1 MQAVETIEGSIDE
14 QSRSGIIPASWA
26 YDETAASRDLRIDF
40 MRGYVMFILVII
52 HVDLFSIFNFIVW
65 EKIGVVS
72 GGEGFV
78 ILSGLILGTVN
89 RRKID
94 KSGLSSVIDSTLSR
108 GFQIYR
114 VNLAIIVTVL
124 LFSLLPFLDL
134 SSIMTFT
141 NHGNGETYQLYPS
154 LSQPFKEVAYRVL
167 TLKGGSQQTQ
177 VLGLYV
183 VLLLASPLAFFAF
196 KHKRV
201 VEFLALC
208 WILYIINWAHPSRP
222 TGAQFEYAFPVL
234 SWQLTFFHAMAFGY
248 YRQEISAWFTAA
260 RMKVVYWVCSVLFVA
275 FAFFAWNNPN
285 PGLPEWSRL
294 DFIPADTFSAIYGE
308 YFRKNT
314 LGILRILNYLVV
326 LVVLYRILTLCWK
339 PLNRLLGWWCVP
351 IGQASL
357 YVFIVHLALCA
368 VVDNIPYFNPLGPFY
383 GSGNIVLTTLAHLGV
398 LLALWVL
405 VVKRFAFR
413 WIPR

>member
-1 MQAVETIEGSIDE
+1 MDAVQQLGSSD
-14 QSRSGIIPASWA
+14 QSEPRSGIIPKSWA
-26 YDETAASRDLRIDF
+26 YDESVAARDLRIDF

-52 HVDLFSIFNFIVW
+52 HVDIFSIFNFIVW

-78 ILSGLILGTVN
+78 ILSGMVLGTVN
-89 RRKID
+89 RRKIE
-94 KSGLSSVIDSTLSR
+94 KAGLEAVIDSTLNR

-114 VNLAIIVTVL
+114 VNVAIIATVL
-124 LFSLLPFLDL
+124 ALSLIPFLDF
-134 SSIMTFT
+134 SSIMAFT
-141 NHGNGETYQLYPS
+141 NHGTGQTYQLYPS
-154 LSQPFKEVAYRVL
+154 LNQHFKEVAYRVL

-196 KHKRV
+196 KRKRTL
-201 VEFLALC
+201 EFLTLC
-208 WILYIINWAHPSRP
+208 WILYLINWAHPSRP

-248 YRQEISAWFTAA
+248 FRKEIAEWFTAG
-260 RMKVVYWVCSVLFVA
+260 RLQVTYFVSTVLFIG

-285 PGLPEWSRL
+285 PGLPEWAKL
-294 DFIPADTFSAIYGE
+294 NFIPADTFSSIYSE

-314 LGILRILNYLVV
+314 LGILRIINYLVV
-326 LVVLYRILTLCWK
+326 LIVLYKILTLCWK
-339 PLNRLLGWWCVP
+339 PINRLMGWWCVP

-357 YVFIVHLALCA
+357 YVFIMHLAMCA
-368 VVDNIPYFNPLGPFY
+368 IIDNIAYFNNLQPFY
-383 GSGNIVLTTLAHLGV
+383 GSGNILLTTLGHSAILV
-398 LLALWVL
+398 ALWVL
-405 VVKRFAFR
+405 VVNKIAFR